1 ADEQG
6 ARRDRDLRRHPL
18 ARPARS
24 GQGARQARPRA
35 RPHGGRA
42 GRGEPGRRSVQGRRE
57 PRWARRAARRGRRH
71 GGREGARAHGDPA
84 GGQGAGR
91 LARVVPRAWQAR
103 GAPRRGRALD
113 GDERRFRGGDRGRR
127 DDGPGRHGDLRT
139 APGAA
144 GARTG
149 ATMTI
154 KGLTVGFVGGGN
166 MGEAL
171 MKGLLGANLV
181 PSGSI
186 HATDVRLDR
195 LKQLDRQYGI
205 QVSSD
210 NAELVRRSDIVI
222 LAVKPQIMEAVLKE
236 IAPAVTRK
244 KLLISIAAG
253 VSTSKIRAVLHKDA
267 RLIRVMPN
275 TPALVLEGVT
285 AIAKAD
291 GLEPDDLDTAGE
303 IFSAVGR
310 VVVLDEALM
319 DAGTGGSGPAY
330 VAVVIESLADGGVR
344 MGLDRITAMTLA
356 TQTVLGAAKLLLETG
371 LHPGALKDM
380 VSSPGGTSIAGI
392 AALEEGGIRTT
403 FIK

>member
-1 ADEQG
+1 
-6 ARRDRDLRRHPL
+6 
-18 ARPARS
+18 
-24 GQGARQARPRA
+24 
-35 RPHGGRA
+35 
-42 GRGEPGRRSVQGRRE
+42 
-57 PRWARRAARRGRRH
+57 
-71 GGREGARAHGDPA
+71 
-84 GGQGAGR
+84 
-91 LARVVPRAWQAR
+91 
-103 GAPRRGRALD
+103 
-113 GDERRFRGGDRGRR
+113 
-127 DDGPGRHGDLRT
+127 
-139 APGAA
+139 
-144 GARTG
+144 
-149 ATMTI
+149 MTI
-154 KGLTVGFVGGGN
+154 KGLTVGFIGGGN

-171 MKGLLGANLV
+171 IKGLLGASLV
-181 PSGSI
+181 PATAI
-186 HATDVRLDR
+186 HATDVRLER
-195 LKQLDRQYGI
+195 LKELDRQYGI

-210 NAELVRRSDIVI
+210 NADLVRHSDIII
-222 LAVKPQIMEAVLKE
+222 LAVKPQIMDSVLKE

-253 VSTSKIRAVLHKDA
+253 VSTAKIRAVLHKDA

-291 GLEPDDLDTAGE
+291 NLEPDDLDTAGE

-310 VVVLDEALM
+310 VVVLDESLM
-319 DAGTGGSGPAY
+319 DAVTGLSGSGPAY

-403 FIK
+403 FIKAVERATERSRELGQGPK